1 MDLKLSVHRPGGV
14 TSSDVVLTCDATATA
29 ASVAAALAERD
40 PMRAFGGDPA
50 LFTVRID
57 GPGPVRM
64 LGRDTP
70 LSESGIRSGD
80 AISLVP
86 STGRFADGSDGRAV
100 VAILTVESGPDSG
113 KQFKLP
119 AGGAMIGRDR
129 AADIQLHDALVSKR
143 HARLN
148 VGEKLE
154 IFDLGS
160 VNGIEV
166 GGLVT
171 SRTVLR
177 PGDHVTIGDTVLR
190 VEHHRPE
197 AAGAD
202 APIGV
207 AFNRSPY
214 LNPIY
219 AGTKVEAPEVP
230 QPQKPST
237 FPLMMMFVPLL
248 MGVAMVVMTHNLFS
262 AIFMGMSPLM
272 MGGMYFSS
280 KRMLKRQAA
289 EEARQFH
296 IALDHLAARLDIDRA
311 EEVGVRRREHVSAT
325 EAVQGAAGRANLL
338 WAMRPDRHG
347 FLDLRVGLASLPTR
361 STVEMPNAKQAI
373 PELLDELV
381 AVVKARDHVSPVP
394 VVAPLTRIG
403 ALGVAG
409 TRPDALGAARA
420 LVAQVAGLHSPAE
433 VVLATVLPSE
443 SADEW
448 DWVKWLPHTSSPQ
461 NPLET
466 GLLASGAVACN
477 QLVSALQE
485 LIEVRL
491 GEKSGSQDEAV
502 AGVSV
507 VVLIE
512 DEAPVD
518 RPRLVALA
526 EHGRRAGVYVIW
538 VAPTTALLPA
548 ACEIFFTHDPAQ
560 HTIATGFIEDG
571 STAVPVEGEPL
582 DRDRAAAF
590 ARDLCP
596 VHDASAAVDE
606 SSDVPMRVSFLSET
620 GLELAESPEA
630 IIDRWRQSDS
640 LPPDPA
646 EMGKRRRRGHTLAA
660 YIGSSAHGPLT
671 LDLRGQGPHALVG
684 GTTGAGKSEFLQSWV
699 MGLATMHSPS
709 RVTFLFVDYKGGA
722 AFSECVKLPHTVGL
736 VTDLTQHLVHRALR
750 SLNAELRYRE
760 HILNAKKAKDV
771 LELESRGD
779 PECPPSLVIVVD
791 EFAAL
796 VAEVPEFVDGV
807 VNVAQRGR
815 SLGLHL
821 ILATQ
826 RPAGV
831 IKDNLRANTNL
842 RVALRMADESDSDDV
857 IGSKLAATFDPS
869 IPGRG
874 VAKTGPGRLTMF
886 QSAYVGG
893 WTTAEPP
900 PPPITIVDLS
910 LAVGAEWEVPEE
922 VAAAAPEK
930 ASDAE
935 HGPTDLRRL
944 VETTVDAA
952 GQAAIPA
959 PRKPWL
965 PELAEVYDLAKTP
978 QSRTDTE
985 LIFGVADDPDNQA
998 QVPIAFYPDADGN
1011 MSVIGTGGSGKSAF
1025 LRTIAVAAGLSTRG
1039 GPCQV
1044 YGLDFGSRGLA
1055 MLESLPHVGS
1065 VVTAD
1070 DDERV
1075 ARLMRTLRETIE
1087 ERATRYSAVR
1097 AGSIAEY
1104 RRLAAKPDE
1113 PRIFLLLD
1121 GMAAFRQAYELSAT
1135 AGIIESLVSIASDGR
1150 QVGVHVIVSADRPS
1164 TIPSALASTIQ
1175 RRLVL
1180 RLASDDDYAFANVP
1194 RGMLDASSPA
1204 GRGCLGDAE
1213 VQVAVLGG
1221 TADTSYQSKAM
1232 AKLGEEMGRTVGRPP
1247 APEVGR
1253 LPETVTTGQLPA
1265 PHPGNI
1271 PVGLADVDLGPFM
1284 LRFDN
1289 PVYVVGP
1296 PRSGK
1301 TTALVTIAS
1310 QLRQAIPGAYFVYLG
1325 DGRSAL
1331 RNAVRWD
1338 EIAET
1343 DESVATTA
1351 TSLIER
1357 LEANTWPAGGLAV
1370 FFDGAHRLATLMCD
1384 QDLVKVVNLAGRG
1397 GQVVVADADVDQAG
1411 SSYALLKALRVAR
1424 HGLALV
1430 PDQFDGDS
1438 VFKTPFPRTRRP
1450 DFPPGR
1456 ALYVREGRVM
1466 KVQIA
1471 ETEADGGTP

>member
-1 MDLKLSVHRPGGV
+1 MDLKLTLHRPGGV
-14 TSSDVVLTCDATATA
+14 TSSDVLLTCDATAQSGSIA
-29 ASVAAALAERD
+29 LALAERD
-40 PMRAFGGDPA
+40 PMQAFKGDHK
-50 LFTVRID
+50 LLTMRVD
-57 GPGPVRM
+57 GPGPARVLRH
-64 LGRDTP
+64 DAP
-70 LSESGIRSGD
+70 LSESGVRSGD
-80 AISLVP
+80 FVSLVP
-86 STGRFADGSDGRAV
+86 SSGRYADGSDGRT
-100 VAILTVESGPDSG
+100 VAATLSVDSGPDAG
-113 KQFKLP
+113 KRFNLP
-119 AGGAMIGRDR
+119 LGNVMIGRDR
-129 AADIQLHDALVSKR
+129 SAEVALNDPMVSKK

-148 VGEKLE
+148 VGDTLE

-166 GGLVT
+166 DGLVT

-177 PGDHVTIGDTVLR
+177 PGDLVTIGDTVLR
-190 VEHHRPE
+190 VEHHRPVV
-197 AAGAD
+197 AGED
-202 APIGV
+202 QGGV

-214 LNPIY
+214 LNPVYKGVKI
-219 AGTKVEAPEVP
+219 EAPDVP
-230 QPQKPST
+230 QPEKPHP
-237 FPLMMMFVPLL
+237 FPVLAMLAPLL
-248 MGVAMVVMTHNLFS
+248 MGVVMFAFTRSMLSVVFVGLSPIMMVGNWFS
-262 AIFMGMSPLM
+262 M
-272 MGGMYFSS
+272 
-280 KRMLKRQAA
+280 KRQEKKAMA
-289 EEARQFH
+289 EALRMFRMQ
-296 IALDHLAARLDIDRA
+296 LDHLAARIDIDRA
-311 EEVGVRRREHVSAT
+311 EEAAMRRREHASVN
-325 EAVQGAAGRANLL
+325 EVVQGASGRANLL

-361 STVEMPNAKQAI
+361 STVEMPNGKQAI
-373 PELLDELV
+373 PDLYDDLV
-381 AVVKARDHVSPVP
+381 AVVKARANVSPVP
-394 VVAPLTRIG
+394 VVAPLTQIG

-409 TRPDALGAARA
+409 SRPDALGAARA
-420 LVAQVAGLHSPAE
+420 LVAQLTGLHSPAE
-433 VVLATVLPSE
+433 VVLATVLPTE

-466 GLLASGAVACN
+466 GLVAAGAVACN
-477 QLVSALQE
+477 QLVSALHD
-485 LIEVRL
+485 LIDVRL
-491 GEKSGSQDEAV
+491 GEATGAQDETV
-502 AGVSV
+502 AGVAV
-507 VVLIE
+507 AVLIE

-526 EHGRRAGVYVIW
+526 ERGRRAGVYVIW
-538 VAPTTALLPA
+538 VAPTMGLLPA
-548 ACEIFFTHDPAQ
+548 ACEIFFTHDPSQ
-560 HTIATGFIEDG
+560 HTVATGFIEDG
-571 STAVPVEGEPL
+571 STVVPVQGEPL
-582 DRDRAAAF
+582 ERDRAVAF

-620 GLELAESPEA
+620 GLELADSPDA
-630 IIDRWRQSDS
+630 VIDRWRQSDS
-640 LPPDPA
+640 LPLDPA
-646 EMGKRRRRGHTLAA
+646 ELGKRRRRNHTLAA

-671 LDLRGQGPHALVG
+671 LDLRAQGPHALVG

-750 SLNAELRYRE
+750 SLNAELRFRE

-857 IGSKLAATFDPS
+857 VGTKLAATFDPS

-886 QSAYVGG
+886 QSAYAGG

-900 PPPITIVDLS
+900 PPPITITDLVLGGS
-910 LAVGAEWEVPEE
+910 TEWEVPED
-922 VAAAAPEK
+922 VAAVAP
-930 ASDAE
+930 ASSSDAE

-944 VETTVDAA
+944 VETTVAA
-952 GQAAIPA
+952 SEQAAIPV

-965 PELAEVYDLAKTP
+965 PELAGVYDLAKTP

-985 LIFGVADDPDNQA
+985 LIFGVADDPDNQR
-998 QVPIAFYPDADGN
+998 QVPIAFFPDNDGN
-1011 MSVIGTGGSGKSAF
+1011 MSVIGTGGSGKSTF

-1075 ARLMRTLRETIE
+1075 ARLMRNLRETID
-1087 ERATRYSAVR
+1087 ERAERYSAVR
-1097 AGSIAEY
+1097 AGSITEY
-1104 RRLAAKPDE
+1104 RRLAGMPDE
-1113 PRIFLLLD
+1113 PRVFLLLD

-1135 AGIIESLVSIASDGR
+1135 AGIIEALVAIASDGR

-1164 TIPSALASTIQ
+1164 SIPSALASTIQ

-1180 RLASDDDYAFANVP
+1180 RLASDDDYVFANVP
-1194 RGMLDASSPA
+1194 RDMLSAASPA
-1204 GRGCLGDAE
+1204 GRGALDDSE

-1221 TADTSYQSKAM
+1221 TADTSHQSKAM
-1232 AKLGEEMGRTVGRPP
+1232 AKLGEEMARTVGRPP

-1253 LPETVTTGQLPA
+1253 LPEVVTTQALPA
-1265 PHPGNI
+1265 PHPGRI
-1271 PVGLADVDLGPFM
+1271 TIGLSDVDLGPFT

-1289 PVYVVGP
+1289 PVFVVGP

-1310 QLRQAIPGAYFVYLG
+1310 QLRRAIPGAWFVYLG

-1331 RNAVRWD
+1331 RTAVQWD
-1338 EIAET
+1338 EVA
-1343 DESVATTA
+1343 DDDDAVATTA
-1351 TSLIER
+1351 TSIIER
-1357 LEANTWPAGGLAV
+1357 LEANTWPAGGLAI

-1384 QDLVKVVNLAGRG
+1384 QDLVKVVNLAGRA
-1397 GQVVVADADVDQAG
+1397 GQVLIADADVDQAG

-1438 VFKTPFPRTRRP
+1438 VFKTPFPRTKRP

-1456 ALYVREGRVM
+1456 ALYVREGRVA

-1471 ETEADGGTP
+1471 ETEADGIAP